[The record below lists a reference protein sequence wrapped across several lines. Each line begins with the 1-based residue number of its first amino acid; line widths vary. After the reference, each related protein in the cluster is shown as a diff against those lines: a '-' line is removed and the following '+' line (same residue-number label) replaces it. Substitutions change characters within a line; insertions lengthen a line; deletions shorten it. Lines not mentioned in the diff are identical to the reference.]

1 MSGGPVCLLDSGAVI
16 GVVQG
21 YTSDP
26 RLAVVVPSRHVI
38 ELLKSNNVAY
48 EELPA
53 QDVKQ

>member
-1 MSGGPVCLLDSGAVI
+1 MESGAVI

-21 YTSDP
+21 YTQDP
-26 RLAVVVPSRHVI
+26 RLAVLVPVRNVI

-53 QDVKQ
+53 DH